1 MRCIANVFL
10 KQKAKCILRNVEIL
24 ISHEVQPF
32 PRNMEDFEI
41 CIDKFYEYFMFGRR
55 DITTA
60 LEEYTDIFEKYNVT
74 SIVPKRMLLLIFEN
88 VVDYLDLIDNP
99 ELFNWYYLVA
109 KLILL
114 NLIFE
119 EYSNSI
125 TEKKFSYEK
134 IMIGNVFNRDEK
146 NYLVLFDNYKNYKVN
161 SYINNLIKN
170 SDETVYKVDMS
181 LSENASHISDESN
194 KNATSSE
201 ELRIN
206 DVTLIK
212 ISKGKIVKYLTG
224 SEEIESYLE

>member
-1 MRCIANVFL
+1 
-10 KQKAKCILRNVEIL
+10 
-24 ISHEVQPF
+24 
-32 PRNMEDFEI
+32 
-41 CIDKFYEYFMFGRR
+41 
-55 DITTA
+55 
-60 LEEYTDIFEKYNVT
+60 
-74 SIVPKRMLLLIFEN
+74 
-88 VVDYLDLIDNP
+88 
-99 ELFNWYYLVA
+99 
-109 KLILL
+109 
-114 NLIFE
+114 
-119 EYSNSI
+119 
-125 TEKKFSYEK
+125 
-134 IMIGNVFNRDEK
+134 MIGNVFNRDEK

-161 SYINNLIKN
+161 SYINSLIKN